1 MIFKFHTH
9 SALNKTLLSK
19 NPSGNKILNSK
30 YKTLWPESKKT
41 VIVTIF
47 YLYSLRNLAKKEKA
61 APYSKNIKIT
71 QTYLH
76 RNMKSCY

>member
-1 MIFKFHTH
+1 M
-9 SALNKTLLSK
+9 
-19 NPSGNKILNSK
+19 NSK